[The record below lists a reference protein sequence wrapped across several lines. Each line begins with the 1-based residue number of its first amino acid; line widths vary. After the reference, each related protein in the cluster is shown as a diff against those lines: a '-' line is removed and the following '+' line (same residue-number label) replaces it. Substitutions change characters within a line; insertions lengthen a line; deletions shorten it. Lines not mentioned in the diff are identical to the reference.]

1 MKVLLLVNSS
11 ASSVT
16 ARSRVVIQKALSAD
30 HEVTLAETSRR
41 GHATR
46 LAQGAAAAGT
56 EVVVVLGG
64 DGTLNE
70 AANGLAGSDVR
81 AGAAA
86 GRVDQRVRPH
96 DRAAERPDRG
106 DGRPPGR
113 TGPRAGSSASV
124 SASVNGRYFLFHV
137 GMGFDAAVVAQ
148 VERRSGL
155 KRYAGHPLFVYAG
168 FDTALRHYDRSR
180 PRFSVRF
187 QDGSV
192 VDDGYLS
199 HLPQHQPL
207 HLPRQP
213 TARPGSGGHPRPGPR
228 LGHRADPRLHSHDAH
243 HRRPRSTNGRHLRTS
258 RWTDHRTDL
267 TELTV
272 TGYGPF
278 PYQVDG
284 DYLGDTEHLVLRH
297 EPAVLDLVMPVVVA
311 PSGQAPRAR
320 WLGRW

>member
-30 HEVTLAETSRR
+30 HDVTLAETSRR

-70 AANGLAGSDVR
+70 AANGLAGSTCALAPLPGGSTNVFARTIGLTNDPIE
-81 AGAAA
+81 ATGELLDAL
-86 GRVDQRVRPH
+86 GRD
-96 DRAAERPDRG
+96 
-106 DGRPPGR
+106 
-113 TGPRAGSSASV
+113 S
-124 SASVNGRYFLFHV
+124 V

-168 FDTALRHYDRSR
+168 FDTWIRHYDRSR
-180 PRFSVRF
+180 PRFAIHHA
-187 QDGSV
+187 DGTV

-199 HLPQHQPL
+199 ICLNTNPYTFLGNRPL
-207 HLPRQP
+207 NLAPEATLDRGLALV
-213 TARPGSGGHPRPGPR
+213 TLRTLSFGKTMRIIGSALGSGKH
-228 LGHRADPRLHSHDAH
+228 L
-243 HRRPRSTNGRHLRTS
+243 RST
-258 RWTDHRTDL
+258 RWTDHRVDL
-267 TELTV
+267 TSLTV
-272 TGYGPF
+272 EGYGPF

-284 DYLGDTEHLVLRH
+284 DHLGNIERLEIRH
-297 EPAVLDLVMPVVVA
+297 EPDVLNLVMP
-311 PSGQAPRAR
+311 
-320 WLGRW
+320 